1 MGSVFTRGK
10 SIVIE
15 YKLPNGKT
23 KRETIGKTGIVTK
36 TMAKQILK
44 EKERQVKL
52 GQYDMLNREIPNLN
66 DFADEYLTYVRD
78 TTKKR
83 SWKRDEL
90 ALRHLTDYFGKV
102 KLSEI
107 KPQDI
112 DSYKSTRL
120 KKVAPATVNR
130 ELEVFR
136 YLFNLADR
144 WEKFYG
150 KNPVSRA
157 GLLTLNNQ
165 QQRVLSI
172 EEEKRLL
179 AACEPYLRNII
190 ITALY
195 TGMRKGE
202 IISLKWDSVDFERNI
217 ITVEIENN
225 KSKKIKRIPV
235 SSFMRKM
242 LLELKLK
249 SSRNDYVFLNS
260 KGTPYKRQ
268 DSLNRAFKL
277 ALKKAEIKGLRFHD
291 LRHTA
296 GTRMNEVTGNIVA
309 VSNILGHSSLQM
321 TMRYAHPQDSLKEA
335 VEGLSSYFSPPL
347 TDKSTDMENLG
358 KPGKA

>member
-1 MGSVFTRGK
+1 
-10 SIVIE
+10 
-15 YKLPNGKT
+15 
-23 KRETIGKTGIVTK
+23 
-36 TMAKQILK
+36 
-44 EKERQVKL
+44 
-52 GQYDMLNREIPNLN
+52 
-66 DFADEYLTYVRD
+66 
-78 TTKKR
+78 
-83 SWKRDEL
+83 
-90 ALRHLTDYFGKV
+90 LTDYFGKV

-130 ELEVFR
+130 ELEIFR
-136 YLFNLADR
+136 CLFNLADR

-165 QQRVLSI
+165 KQRILSV

-179 AACEPYLRNII
+179 SVYEPYLRNII

-202 IISLKWDSVDFERNI
+202 IISLKWDNVDFERNI

-225 KSKKIKRIPV
+225 KSKRIKRIPI
-235 SSFMRKM
+235 SSFLRKM

-249 SSRNDYVFLNS
+249 NSDSNFIFLSS
-260 KGTPYKRQ
+260 KGTPYTRQ

-277 ALKKAEIKGLRFHD
+277 ATKKAGIEDLRFHD
-291 LRHTA
+291 FRHTA

-309 VSNILGHSSLQM
+309 VNKILGHSSLQM
-321 TMRYAHPQDSLKEA
+321 TMRYAHPEDSLKET
-335 VEGLSSYFSPPL
+335 VESLSVYFSPPL
-347 TDKSTDMENLG
+347 TDKSTDNAIER
-358 KPGKA
+358 